1 MNEAIFQRWELKY
14 LVNERQR
21 TFLEEAFRSR
31 MTPDFHGESTICNI
45 YYDTPDFRL
54 IRQSLEKP
62 VYKEK
67 LRMRSY
73 GPAAA
78 DQTVFLELKKK
89 YQGIVYKRRIEIPQQ
104 AAVNF
109 LRGDAPLPTD
119 SQIGREI
126 AYTAKF
132 YGNLVSA
139 VHLSY
144 DRQAFFANDDPGVR
158 ATFDRNICWRTEEL
172 SLTAQPGGEELL
184 RPCQSLMEIKTG
196 SAIPLWLVE
205 LLDAQNIRQ
214 VTFSKY
220 GRAYESILNE
230 KNQRK
235 GSVICA

>member
-1 MNEAIFQRWELKY
+1 MNENIFQRWELKY
-14 LVNERQR
+14 LVDDRQR
-21 TFLEEAFRSR
+21 GALERAFRDR
-31 MTPDFHGESTICNI
+31 MTPDVHGESTICNI

-78 DQTVFLELKKK
+78 DQAVFLELKKK
-89 YQGIVYKRRIEIPQQ
+89 YEGVVYKRRIEVPQQ
-104 AAVNF
+104 AAVQF
-109 LRGDAPLPTD
+109 LQGAAPLPRD

-126 AYTAKF
+126 AYTLKF
-132 YGNLVSA
+132 YGTLVPA

-144 DRQAFFANDDPGVR
+144 DRQAFFQTSDNSVR
-158 ATFDRNICWRTEEL
+158 VTFDRNIRWRVDSL
-172 SLTAQPGGEELL
+172 SLTTQPGGEQLL
-184 RPCQSLMEIKTG
+184 EPGQSLMEIKTG
-196 SAIPLWLVE
+196 SAIPLWLVQ
-205 LLDAQNIRQ
+205 LLDAEKIRQ

-220 GRAYESILNE
+220 GRAYETLLNRGM
-230 KNQRK
+230 QQK

>member
-21 TFLEEAFRSR
+21 AALEQAFCGR
-31 MTPDFHGESTICNI
+31 MTPDFHGESTVCNI

-54 IRQSLEKP
+54 IRQSLDKP

-89 YQGIVYKRRIEIPQQ
+89 YQGIVYKRRIEIRQD
-104 AAVNF
+104 AAVKF
-109 LRGDAPLPTD
+109 LSGDAPLPVD

-126 AYTAKF
+126 AYALKF
-132 YGNLVSA
+132 YGNLAPA

-144 DRQAFFANDDPGVR
+144 DRQAFFAADDPAVR
-158 ATFDRNICWRTEEL
+158 VTFDRNICWRAEEL
-172 SLTAQPGGEELL
+172 SLTAQPGGEDLL

-205 LLDAQNIRQ
+205 LLDAQGIRQ
-214 VTFSKY
+214 TTFSKY

-230 KNQRK
+230 KNQLK